1 MKTKIQDKISKI
13 ADWIINESNSSADE
27 VEHLLYA
34 LYESKS
40 SGLSGNINDDYNDVL
55 DIMYNRNE

>member
-1 MKTKIQDKISKI
+1 MKVQDKISAI

-34 LYESKS
+34 LYESKM
-40 SGLSGNINDDYNDVL
+40 SGLSGDIDDDYNDVL
-55 DIMYNRNE
+55 NIMYNRNE

>member
-1 MKTKIQDKISKI
+1 MI

-40 SGLSGNINDDYNDVL
+40 SGLSGNINDDYRDVL
-55 DIMYNRNE
+55 DIMYNKKGD